1 MPVIVACYH
10 ASMFYKCSVCEQEL
24 DGIVVVLFEG
34 TLRPEAHFECYLLNL
49 LTRKGIRFTSA
60 EDVGIAEGVKA

>member
-10 ASMFYKCSVCEQEL
+10 AFMFYKSCVCEQEL
-24 DGIVVVLFEG
+24 DGVVVVLFEG

-49 LTRKGIRFTSA
+49 LARKGIRFTSV
-60 EDVGIAEGVKA
+60 EGVEIAEGVEA